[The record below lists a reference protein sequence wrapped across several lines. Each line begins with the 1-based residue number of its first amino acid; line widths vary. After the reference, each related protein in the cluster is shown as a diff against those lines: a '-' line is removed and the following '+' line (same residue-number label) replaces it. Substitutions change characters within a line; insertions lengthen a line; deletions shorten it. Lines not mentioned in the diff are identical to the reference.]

1 MSTTLTC
8 ASSSATCAQALHILL
23 LLLAAWGEVLQLDST
38 ASPHVTASRKSRIAN
53 VILKSVPFSFF

>member
-8 ASSSATCAQALHILL
+8 ASSSAACAQALHILL

-38 ASPHVTASRKSRIAN
+38 APLMLQVAGKAE
-53 VILKSVPFSFF
+53 LLMLF